1 MNSCTPCSRCFSSLS
16 VVAEYLEV
24 ELVEISEEAAAADT
38 KYILLYFYYGGM
50 ILTALKVL
58 SKRNPPILKH
68 TICSQLL
75 YPQNY
80 SRALYFFEVCIT
92 IPAQAVSHIML
103 EAYKKYHLVFL
114 IGCGHKPKEQ
124 VAGEMHVLRGKR

>member
-1 MNSCTPCSRCFSSLS
+1 MCNYCRCFSSAS
-16 VVAEYLEV
+16 IVAEYLET
-24 ELVEISEEAAAADT
+24 EFVEISEEAAAADT

-50 ILTALKVL
+50 ILTALKVFISMRL
-58 SKRNPPILKH
+58 MKKFGCGSID
-68 TICSQLL
+68 LL
-75 YPQNY
+75 NSQNY
-80 SRALYFFEVCIT
+80 SRALYFFEVCVT

-124 VAGEMHVLRGKR
+124 VPS

>member
-1 MNSCTPCSRCFSSLS
+1 M
-16 VVAEYLEV
+16 
-24 ELVEISEEAAAADT
+24 SEEAAAADT

-58 SKRNPPILKH
+58 SLGELPSVQLSSR
-68 TICSQLL
+68 LL

-80 SRALYFFEVCIT
+80 SRALYFFEVCVT

-124 VAGEMHVLRGKR
+124 VAN